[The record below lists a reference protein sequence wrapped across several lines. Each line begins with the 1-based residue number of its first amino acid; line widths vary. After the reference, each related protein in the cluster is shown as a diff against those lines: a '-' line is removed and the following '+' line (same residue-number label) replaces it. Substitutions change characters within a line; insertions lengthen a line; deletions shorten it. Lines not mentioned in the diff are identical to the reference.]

1 MIEIDNDR
9 LLCAGVII
17 VIVRLVDNQIIKQ
30 LKIDYAIRDITD
42 IVRLNSNNQYA
53 LACSAGD
60 IKVI

>member
-9 LLCAGVII
+9 LLCAGDLII

-30 LKIDYAIRDITD
+30 FKIDYYIKD

-53 LACSAGD
+53 LACIID

>member
-9 LLCAGVII
+9 LLCAGEYII

-30 LKIDYAIRDITD
+30 LKIDYAIRDI
-42 IVRLNSNNQYA
+42 VRLNSNNQYA

>member
-9 LLCAGVII
+9 LLCAGYHII

-30 LKIDYAIRDITD
+30 LKINYYILD

-53 LACSAGD
+53 LACGFDD

>member
-9 LLCAGVII
+9 LLCAGDKII
-17 VIVRLVDNQIIKQ
+17 VIVRLVDNQIINQ
-30 LKIDYAIRDITD
+30 LEINYSIYD

>member
-9 LLCAGVII
+9 LLCAGNEII

-30 LKIDYAIRDITD
+30 LNYIDYSIRD

-53 LACSAGD
+53 LACGID
-60 IKVI
+60 IQVI

>member
-9 LLCAGVII
+9 LLCAGDLII
-17 VIVRLVDNQIIKQ
+17 VIVRLVDNQIINQ
-30 LKIDYAIRDITD
+30 LEINYSIYD

-53 LACSAGD
+53 LACTDD

>member
-9 LLCAGVII
+9 LLCAGDEII
-17 VIVRLVDNQIIKQ
+17 VIVRLVDNQIINQ
-30 LKIDYAIRDITD
+30 LEINYSIYD

-53 LACSAGD
+53 LACIID

>member
-9 LLCAGVII
+9 LLCAGKFII
-17 VIVRLVDNQIIKQ
+17 VIVKLVDNQIIKQ
-30 LKIDYAIRDITD
+30 LNIDYYIYD

-53 LACSAGD
+53 LACDLKD

>member
-9 LLCAGVII
+9 LLCAGYHII

-30 LKIDYAIRDITD
+30 LKIDYFIYD

-53 LACSAGD
+53 LACDD
-60 IKVI
+60 ITKVI

>member
-30 LKIDYAIRDITD
+30 LKIDYTILD

-53 LACSAGD
+53 LAYGD
-60 IKVI
+60 IQVI

>member
-9 LLCAGVII
+9 LLCAGRMII

-30 LKIDYAIRDITD
+30 LEIYYVIYD

-53 LACSAGD
+53 LACDD

>member
-9 LLCAGVII
+9 LLCAGMFII

-30 LKIDYAIRDITD
+30 LKIEYIND

-53 LACSAGD
+53 LACVYSD

>member
-9 LLCAGVII
+9 LLCAGDKII

-30 LKIDYAIRDITD
+30 LKIDYHIYD

-53 LACSAGD
+53 LACNKD
-60 IKVI
+60 IQVI

>member
-9 LLCAGVII
+9 LLCAGMKII

-30 LKIDYAIRDITD
+30 LKIDYTIYD

-53 LACSAGD
+53 LACRD
-60 IKVI
+60 IQVI

>member
-9 LLCAGVII
+9 LLCAGKNII

-30 LKIDYAIRDITD
+30 LEIDYSIYD

-53 LACSAGD
+53 LACD
-60 IKVI
+60 TDDMKVI

>member
-9 LLCAGVII
+9 LLCAGFHII

-30 LKIDYAIRDITD
+30 LEIYYVIYD

-53 LACSAGD
+53 LAYYPGD
-60 IKVI
+60 IQVI

>member
-9 LLCAGVII
+9 LLFAGDKII

-30 LKIDYAIRDITD
+30 LKIDYSIFD
-42 IVRLNSNNQYA
+42 IVKLNSNNQYA
-53 LACSAGD
+53 LACVTD

>member
-9 LLCAGVII
+9 LLCAGMKII

-30 LKIDYAIRDITD
+30 LKIDYKIYD

-53 LACSAGD
+53 LACFKD

>member
-9 LLCAGVII
+9 LLCAGWNII

-30 LKIDYAIRDITD
+30 LQINYKIYD

-53 LACSAGD
+53 LTCANN

>member
-9 LLCAGVII
+9 LLCAGYYII

-30 LKIDYAIRDITD
+30 LQIDYSIFD

-53 LACSAGD
+53 LACG
-60 IKVI
+60 INGTKVI

>member
-9 LLCAGVII
+9 LLCAGDKII

-30 LKIDYAIRDITD
+30 LEIDYYIED

-53 LACSAGD
+53 LACHYNDD
-60 IKVI
+60 IQVI

>member
-9 LLCAGVII
+9 LLCAGDEII

-30 LKIDYAIRDITD
+30 MENDDSICD

-53 LACSAGD
+53 LACYDD
-60 IKVI
+60 ITVI

>member
-9 LLCAGVII
+9 LLCAGWNII

-30 LKIDYAIRDITD
+30 LQIDYTIFDIA
-42 IVRLNSNNQYA
+42 RLNSNIQYA

>member
-1 MIEIDNDR
+1 MIEIDNDQ
-9 LLCAGVII
+9 LLCAGFHII

-30 LKIDYAIRDITD
+30 FNIDYSIKD

-53 LACSAGD
+53 LACGRD